1 MTVTLAN
8 LIDEARSML
17 FSGAQQEV
25 NRCNGAVASGDTNI
39 ALHYSVG
46 SAQIQGAI
54 IAIDLELIRVWE
66 TDGNT
71 KLTVV
76 ERGVNSSVAA
86 AHSDGAMVEVI
97 PKFSQFRVSQ
107 AINEDLDD
115 LCSPYNGLFAVPLG
129 TVDLTY
135 NPAVRGYDLTGT
147 TPANI
152 LSIQEIR
159 YKTPGPLKDWP
170 EVRKWHT
177 TREMSS
183 SDFASTM
190 ALIVSS
196 GEGGGGYPGLPLH
209 VRYRQRF
216 THFVN
221 LTDDA
226 QSVAQ
231 LPAFANDLPPI
242 GAAMRLMSPR
252 EIKRNFDEAQ
262 PDAKLQEDVPPG
274 SILKSYAGLQLL
286 RQQRIAACQAQ
297 LTQMYGIPLRMN

>member
-1 MTVTLAN
+1 MSTLQN
-8 LIDEARSML
+8 LIDECRGLL

-25 NRCNGAVASGDTNI
+25 NRANGVIAPGDTS
-39 ALHYSVG
+39 LTMHYPVG

-54 IAIDLELIRVWE
+54 ISIDLELIRVWE

-86 AHSDGAMVEVI
+86 SHADGAMVEVI

-107 AINEDLDD
+107 SINEDLDD
-115 LCSPYNGLFAVPLG
+115 LCSPYNGLYAVPLG
-129 TVDLTY
+129 TVDITY
-135 NPAVRGYDLTGT
+135 NPAVRGYDMTGV
-147 TPANI
+147 TPANL

-159 YKTPGPLKDWP
+159 YKTPGPLRDWP
-170 EVRKWHT
+170 LVRKWHT
-177 TREMSS
+177 TREMNS

-190 ALIVSS
+190 ALIVAS
-196 GEGGGGYPGLPLH
+196 GEGGSGYPGLPLH
-209 VRYRQRF
+209 VRFRSRF
-216 THFVN
+216 THFTN

-226 QSVAQ
+226 QTVAQ

-297 LTQMYGIPLRMN
+297 LTQMYGIPGRMN